1 MSYRGRPVWY
11 NGLSTIQ
18 AKTRYARDEL
28 GGVMIWEITQDT
40 SDPVK
45 SLLAAITRTLLE
57 NSSHPFTDLAPDSWY
72 YEDVYAAYEAGLMK
86 GTGGASFSPLRT
98 LTRAEGVALASRIHD
113 LHANGR
119 ETISA
124 GSPWY
129 QPYVRYARAQGI
141 LTRDLSA
148 AELSAPLTRAEFATF
163 LARSLPGSALPPINT
178 VERIPDLAESDL
190 HGPAVYQL
198 YRAGIF
204 AGSDASGSFR
214 PNRSITRAETAALA
228 VRMTDPDRRVSFSLT
243 GSFT

>member
-1 MSYRGRPVWY
+1 
-11 NGLSTIQ
+11 
-18 AKTRYARDEL
+18 
-28 GGVMIWEITQDT
+28 
-40 SDPVK
+40 
-45 SLLAAITRTLLE
+45 
-57 NSSHPFTDLAPDSWY
+57 
-72 YEDVYAAYEAGLMK
+72 MK

-163 LARSLPGSALPPINT
+163 LARSRPAAPCPPSTRWSAFPIWPRATSTAPRSISSTGPVFLPGRTPAAPSAPTAPLPGRKPPRWRF
-178 VERIPDLAESDL
+178 V
-190 HGPAVYQL
+190 
-198 YRAGIF
+198 
-204 AGSDASGSFR
+204 
-214 PNRSITRAETAALA
+214 
-228 VRMTDPDRRVSFSLT
+228 
-243 GSFT
+243 